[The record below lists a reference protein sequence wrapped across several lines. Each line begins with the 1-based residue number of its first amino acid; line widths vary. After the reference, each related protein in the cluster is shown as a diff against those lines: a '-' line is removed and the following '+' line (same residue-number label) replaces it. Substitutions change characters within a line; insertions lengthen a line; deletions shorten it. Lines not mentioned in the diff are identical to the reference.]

1 VDEDVG
7 EQSAGERDRREKRK
21 EEGRGKER
29 GNKTSHPGRP
39 TGGRCDVGVD
49 RQAG

>member
-1 VDEDVG
+1 MDEDVG

-21 EEGRGKER
+21 EEGR